1 MKKGKGSKGR
11 KFRDLIKLSHS
22 ERDASP
28 AHESSAPAS
37 EPGPSRGLIKFETG
51 KLPAEFASF
60 KEKRKSNRPG
70 TVVIV
75 IAALGLIFIAI
86 IAWFIAHEPPK

>member
-1 MKKGKGSKGR
+1 MKESSGGKGR
-11 KFRDLIKLSHS
+11 RFRDLLKLSHR

-28 AHESSAPAS
+28 SHESPARAHETS
-37 EPGPSRGLIKFETG
+37 PSRGIIKFETG

-70 TVVIV
+70 GVVIL
-75 IAALGLIFIAI
+75 IAALALIFIAI